1 MRKEKSIWR
10 RLMPLLAL
18 TMLLSILFGMNAMA
32 ASKTVT
38 MKKGSNGVYSYTQTN
53 GYTGTIYHKF
63 TVSSSG
69 VVVIGANNVY
79 SWGTGSMKVVLCN
92 NKKKEISYSS
102 YVDSAN
108 DRTLYCGIKKGT
120 YYLKSSGNSSYAIA
134 VSALK
139 IADKGGA
146 SKGKAYTISQK
157 KKVTGVLPMG
167 ESQNKAD
174 WFKIKVPKNKKLY
187 MDVTTLCSGNIRLQV
202 YGPSIRGAASLTLRP
217 DTDDIYFIKNSL
229 TGKPVKLKA
238 GTYYIR
244 ITRATRGA
252 SGAYA
257 FKCRFK

>member
-1 MRKEKSIWR
+1 MKKEKSILR

-38 MKKGSNGVYSYTQTN
+38 MKKGSKGVYSYTQTN

-92 NKKKEISYSS
+92 SKKKEISYSS

-108 DRTLYCGIKKGT
+108 DKMLYCGIKKGT
-120 YYLKSSGNSSYAIA
+120 YYLKSSGNASYAIA
-134 VSALK
+134 VSAVK

-157 KKVTGVLPMG
+157 KKITGVLPMG

-187 MDVTTLCSGNIRLQV
+187 MDVTTLCSGSIRLQV
-202 YGPSIRGAASLTLRP
+202 YGPSIRGVTSLILGP
-217 DTDDIYFIKNSL
+217 DTKGTCYIKNDF
-229 TGKPVKLKA
+229 TGNPMKLKA

-244 ITRATRGA
+244 VTRSTKGA
-252 SGAYA
+252 SGAYSLKCY
-257 FKCRFK
+257 FK